1 MAWTEG
7 IIARHVAT
15 KTLAKKCVVL
25 VDRCN
30 WTGHE
35 CDVLAV
41 TTDLRI
47 IDVEVKISR
56 SDFKADAR
64 KDKWWHRF
72 GSQYIGQD
80 PVTGRMQYR
89 TPEPVHRPWP
99 PKVWKHYVAMPREI
113 WDDALFEFMPSPKS
127 GLILL
132 REHNGVI
139 EANCWRRATPNK
151 DATRLTAAH
160 AVDIAR
166 LANLRMWDAYARLGV
181 AARDVDYWRQQAKG
195 EAA

>member
-1 MAWTEG
+1 MTQWSEG
-7 IIARHVAT
+7 KIARAIALQ
-15 KTLAKKCVVL
+15 TLAKKCVVL

-56 SDFKADAR
+56 ADFKADSA

-72 GSQYIGQD
+72 GSVY
-80 PVTGRMQYR
+80 TGEVDDRGR
-89 TPEPVHRPWP
+89 SVFKTPAPVHRPWP
-99 PKVWKHYVAMPREI
+99 PKVWKHYVAMPRDL

-127 GLILL
+127 GLLL
-132 REHNGVI
+132 VEERPGAAVPVI
-139 EANCWRRATPNK
+139 VKCERRATPNK
-151 DATRLTAAH
+151 DATRLQPHH
-160 AVDIAR
+160 ALDIAR
-166 LANLRMWDAYARLGV
+166 LANLRMWDAYQRTRGLEL
-181 AARDVDYWRQQAKG
+181 QTT